1 MKKYK
6 VNNNK
11 EIRDTGIGGKE
22 LSEHDVLL
30 EELTALYKESEKRQ
44 GEEQQLKK
52 TAAETERNKALSIRD
67 MAMERY
73 SETLKR
79 KNDTDLPRDKK
90 SRRSTSDTIEFLR
103 EKLEH
108 NKERQQ
114 QDLLLKQ
121 EQQTQFQGILKTM
134 NEQQNVMQQQEN
146 FA

>member
-11 EIRDTGIGGKE
+11 EIRDTGIDGKE